1 MCINFRITT
10 KETNDLF
17 VIICHEIIVFEEK
30 KLGKFIVLPRML
42 PMLGG

>member
-30 KLGKFIVLPRML
+30 KLGSSFFHAYCRC
-42 PMLGG
+42 LGG